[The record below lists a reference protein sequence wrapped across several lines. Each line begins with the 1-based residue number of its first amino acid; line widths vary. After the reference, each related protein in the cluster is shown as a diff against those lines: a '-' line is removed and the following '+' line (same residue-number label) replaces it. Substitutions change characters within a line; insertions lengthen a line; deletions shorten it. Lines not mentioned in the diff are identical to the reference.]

1 MGQLLTSP
9 SGGQSEVIETLH
21 YQGALTAGIQLFRIC
36 DLVSKRWG
44 GDENR
49 EQSDP
54 VWEAD
59 TLTVLGQLQVLGYV
73 VGHDDQSGAVVDLTG
88 SPGQTTRVVLTGAG
102 RAYARHPRPR
112 ARYLGKAAN

>member
-1 MGQLLTSP
+1 MGLLLTSP

-21 YQGALTAGIQLFRIC
+21 YQGALSAGIKLFRIG

-44 GDENR
+44 GDEDR
-49 EQSDP
+49 EQSDAT
-54 VWEAD
+54 WEAD

-73 VGHDDQSGAVVDLTG
+73 VGHNDQTGAVVDLTAT
-88 SPGQTTRVVLTGAG
+88 PGPTTRVVLTGAG

-112 ARYLGKAAN
+112 PRDLGKAVN